1 MPDTQLTVVLQARD
15 EASAAVKNL
24 NDTLSDVQN
33 TTKKTHSDF
42 GSMAG
47 AFALGG
53 TAVNA
58 ASAAF
63 SFLKDGLMG
72 SVAAAQEAELGQA
85 QLTAVL
91 QSTGMAAGVTAQM
104 ANDVAASLSETT
116 TFSDD
121 QILSAANL
129 ALTYTGL
136 SDDVFPDVI
145 KTATDM
151 STALGQDLRSSTD
164 MLGKALQN
172 PIEGTSRLTKIGVN
186 FTEQQ
191 KKQIKTLQEAGD
203 VMGAQKV
210 MLGELSTEYG
220 GSAAAAAN
228 TYTGRMTQLKNSM
241 GEIQENIGKAL
252 LPAMKPLVELFLGQA
267 KATQNATSEAGK
279 LAKFLYGLASV
290 IKGVVLIVIGIVKV
304 IGAFGMQMAQTAAI
318 AIAFAKDVG
327 AAFIAVK
334 NAAVNVFSGL
344 AKAISGDFAG
354 AKEDISK
361 AMDFSVSLT
370 NTTAAM
376 GKFQGTIDSLSSSAS
391 QSFSEA
397 GSAFTE
403 AFVQKGFVPVS
414 NAIDGTARKTNA
426 AAGNISDKAKK
437 TAEDLSEVAKKIKEM
452 GENVAEKL
460 TDITKTYTEKST
472 EMLTQFKSRVAEIN
486 ADIVKETAD
495 FDKETL
501 RNKQSYQQEVVSLFI
516 ESQNKLKDLQKEQ
529 ADLQKELQEEKDPK
543 DREKGQDKLN
553 QIGIDLR
560 KQQDILKQFQGEFS
574 DIEKLAE
581 TERSRTELDK
591 LKSRFLTEATER
603 QTQHDAKI
611 LDLQVKAQL
620 ELEAYQKSKNELI
633 ADTVDKYDK
642 IGVETAKGWQ
652 KILDDTKL
660 KVKEMK
666 ELEQQVQSIK
676 ASIAAARASVGGAS
690 APAGARADG
699 GPVTGGEPYLVGE
712 RGPEMFIPNSSGT
725 IVPNNALSQPRN
737 VNVSVMEGATI
748 NVSNEADERRLAQTV
763 ASAIARA
770 LQSQRNGLATSF

>member
-1 MPDTQLTVVLQARD
+1 MTEAQLTVILQARD
-15 EASAAVKNL
+15 EATAAVKSL
-24 NDTLSDVQN
+24 NDALGDIQSS
-33 TTKKTHSDF
+33 TKSTKSQF

-53 TAVNA
+53 VIADA
-58 ASAAF
+58 ATDAF
-63 SFLKDGLMG
+63 SFLKDGIMG

-85 QLTAVL
+85 QLTSVL
-91 QSTGMAAGVTAQM
+91 ASTGMQAGVTAQM
-104 ANDVAASLSETT
+104 ANDLAASLSESTT
-116 TFSDD
+116 YSDD
-121 QILSAANL
+121 QILSAENL
-129 ALTYTGL
+129 ALTFTGI
-136 SDDVFPDVI
+136 SKDVFPQ
-145 KTATDM
+145 ATQAILDM
-151 STALGQDLRSSTD
+151 STSMGQDLKSST
-164 MLGKALQN
+164 MQLGKALNN
-172 PIEGTSRLTKIGVN
+172 PIEGAAALTKVGVKL
-186 FTEQQ
+186 TDQQ
-191 KKQIKTLQEAGD
+191 KQQIETMTKSGD

-210 MLGELSTEYG
+210 ILGELSTEFG

-228 TYTGRMTQLKNSM
+228 TYTGRMKQLQNSM

-267 KATQNATSEAGK
+267 KATQNATAETGG
-279 LAKFLYGLASV
+279 LAKFLYGLAAV
-290 IKGVVLIVIGIVKV
+290 IKGDVLIVVGIVKV
-304 IGAFGMQMAQTAAI
+304 IGAFGMQMAQTASI

-414 NAIDGTARKTNA
+414 NAIDGTTRKTNA
-426 AAGNISDKAKK
+426 AAGNIGDKAKK
-437 TAEDLSEVAKKIKEM
+437 TAEELSEVAKKIKEM

-472 EMLTQFKSRVAEIN
+472 EMLSQFKSRVAEIN
-486 ADIVKETAD
+486 ADIVKETAE

-501 RNKQSYQQEVVSLFI
+501 RNKQNYQQEVVSLFI

-529 ADLQKELQEEKDPK
+529 SDLQKELQEEKDPK

-553 QIGIDLR
+553 QISIDLR

-603 QTQHDAKI
+603 QAQHDAKI

-633 ADTVDKYDK
+633 ADTIDKYDK
-642 IGVETAKGWQ
+642 LGVETAKGWQ

-666 ELEQQVQSIK
+666 DLEQQVQSIK
-676 ASIAAARASVGGAS
+676 ASIAAARASVGGAA
-690 APAGARADG
+690 APAGARAAG

-712 RGPEMFIPNSSGT
+712 RGPEMFIPRTSGT
-725 IVPNNALSQPRN
+725 IVPNNALSQPTN

-748 NVSNEADERRLAQTV
+748 NVSNDADERRLAQTV